1 MRIFLAIVFLLFTS
15 LACEA
20 QSFKVDTIFFSGKSE
35 KFINIVMLP
44 DGYQESEL
52 AKFKED
58 AEAFVNVF
66 FTVPP
71 FDRYS
76 NYFNVFIVN
85 VPSNESG
92 ADHPGTAT
100 DVTEPAHIVEDV
112 DNYFGSTFDYYE
124 IHRLL
129 VPLQIGK
136 IFSVLANNVPLYDQ
150 AIILTNTPYYG
161 GSGGDFATASL
172 HSQSIEVTIHEL
184 GHSFAGL
191 SDEYYA
197 GDFYAGEDVN
207 MTQETDPQKVKW
219 KNWIGTNDVGIYQ
232 HCCGGNSA
240 LWYRPHQSCKM
251 RVLGAPFCP
260 VCQEAIVERIHRLV
274 SPIINYSPA
283 SNDLTNE
290 NETIDFKVDLIN
302 PQPNTLQ
309 IIWELNGEITTGT
322 GDKFSLEE
330 SDLLAGLNFLAVYVE
345 DTSELIRIDGHE
357 QIHLS
362 SVLWS
367 IDNNGLSTDK
377 VKGTVHEISIKLYPN
392 PVADILNVSIESDL
406 PNGRKLRIELTD
418 VTGKKLK
425 SIYASNNEI
434 TSIDLSKFTSGI
446 FGVNI
451 YEGGLKIGAKKIIL
465 K

>member
-1 MRIFLAIVFLLFTS
+1 MRLFLAIAFLFFMS
-15 LACEA
+15 LASEA
-20 QSFKVDTIFFSGKSE
+20 QSFKVDTLFFSGKSE
-35 KFINIVMLP
+35 KFINIVILP

-52 AKFKED
+52 AKFKTD

-76 NYFNVFIVN
+76 NYFNVLIVN

-92 ADHPGTAT
+92 ADHPGTAS

-219 KNWIGTNDVGIYQ
+219 KNWIGTNDVGVYQ
-232 HCCGGNSA
+232 HCCGDNSA
-240 LWYRPHQSCKM
+240 QWYRPHQSCKM

-274 SPIINYSPA
+274 SPVIHYYPESL
-283 SNDLTNE
+283 DLVNE
-290 NETIDFKVDLIN
+290 NETIDFNVDLIK
-302 PQPNTLQ
+302 PQPNTLHS
-309 IIWELNGEITTGT
+309 IWELNGEITGVTGEE
-322 GDKFSLEE
+322 FSLNASE
-330 SDLLAGLNFLAVYVE
+330 LPPGLNFLAVYVE
-345 DTSELIRIDGHE
+345 DTSELIRIDGHD

-362 SVLWS
+362 SVVWS
-367 IDNNGLSTDK
+367 IDNNELSTDK
-377 VKGTVHEISIKLYPN
+377 IQASAYDISIKLYPN
-392 PVADILNVSIESDL
+392 PISDVLNITIESDL
-406 PNGRKLRIELTD
+406 PKGRKFTIELYD
-418 VTGKKLK
+418 ITGKKLK
-425 SIYASNNEI
+425 HFSATNNDN
-434 TSIDLSKFTSGI
+434 TSINLDEFASGTY
-446 FGVNI
+446 GVNV
-451 YEGGLKIGAKKIIL
+451 YDGKLKVGSKKIII

>member
-1 MRIFLAIVFLLFTS
+1 MRLFLAIAFLFFMS

-35 KFINIVMLP
+35 KFINIVILP

-52 AKFKED
+52 AKFKTD

-66 FTVPP
+66 FTVQP

-100 DVTEPAHIVEDV
+100 DVTEPAHEVQSV
-112 DNYFGSTFDYYE
+112 DNYFGSTFDYFD

-129 VPLQIGK
+129 VPLEEGK

-150 AIILTNTPYYG
+150 AIILANTPYYG
-161 GSGGDFATASL
+161 GSGGTFATASL

-197 GDFYAGEDVN
+197 GDFYAGENVN
-207 MTQETDPQKVKW
+207 MTKETDPEKVRW
-219 KNWIGTNDVGIYQ
+219 KNWIGTNEVGIYQ
-232 HCCGGNSA
+232 HCCSGNSA
-240 LWYRPHQSCKM
+240 QWYRPHQSCKM
-251 RVLGAPFCP
+251 RMLGAPFCS
-260 VCQEAIVERIHRLV
+260 VCQQAIVERIHRLV
-274 SPIINYSPA
+274 SPVNHYYPESL
-283 SNDLTNE
+283 DLVNE
-290 NETIDFKVDLIN
+290 NETMDFNVDLIN
-302 PQPNTLQ
+302 PQPNTLHS
-309 IIWELNGEITTGT
+309 IWELNGEITGVTGEE
-322 GDKFSLEE
+322 FSLNGSE
-330 SDLLAGLNFLAVYVE
+330 LLPGLNFLAVYVE
-345 DTSELIRIDGHE
+345 DTSELIRVDGHD

-362 SVLWS
+362 SVVWS
-367 IDNNGLSTDK
+367 IDNNELSTDK
-377 VKGTVHEISIKLYPN
+377 IQASPYNISIKLYPN
-392 PVADILNVSIESDL
+392 PISDVLNITIESDL
-406 PNGRKLRIELTD
+406 PKGRKFTIELYD
-418 VTGKKLK
+418 ITGKKLK
-425 SIYASNNEI
+425 HFSATNNDN
-434 TSIDLSKFTSGI
+434 TSINLDEFASGTY
-446 FGVNI
+446 GVNV
-451 YEGGLKIGAKKIIL
+451 YDGKLKVGSKKIII